1 MVADNWPIVRD
12 VLTRLEDWAP
22 AWTAEAWDRV
32 GLATG
37 HPQAPARR
45 IWVALELDD
54 ALLDQA
60 LAASVDLL
68 LLHHPPIFKPLT
80 DLRADR
86 PATARLLKAA
96 AAGLA
101 IAAAHTNLDS
111 APGGVNDA
119 LATRLGLVETR
130 VLVPA
135 GTGGQVKLVV
145 FIPPDHYE
153 EITRALFAA
162 GAGRI
167 GTYREC
173 AFVNPGNGTFLAPPD
188 GNPYLGRAG
197 ERELVSELRLET
209 ILPAVSAPAVVAALK
224 AAHPYEEPAYDL
236 YPLNQPPVGVGL
248 GRLGRLDPPQ
258 SPESFATAAAAELG
272 SPAPLMAGRPPQTL
286 ERVAVVGGS
295 GGDMLAAAAGA
306 GAQML
311 VTGEAHHHSAQEASD
326 LGIGLLVLGHFE
338 TENVIVE
345 PWARRLA
352 SELAAAGFV
361 CEVRPWTGPGPWRP
375 APTASGAA

>member
-1 MVADNWPIVRD
+1 MAADHCPIVRD
-12 VLTRLEDWAP
+12 VLSLLEDWAP
-22 AWTAEAWDRV
+22 AWTAESWDRV

-37 HPQAPARR
+37 RPQDPVRR
-45 IWVALELDD
+45 VWVALELDD

-101 IAAAHTNLDS
+101 IAAAHSNLDA

-119 LATRLGLVETR
+119 LAQRLGLVETS
-130 VLVPA
+130 VLAPA
-135 GTGGQVKLVV
+135 GAGGQVKLAV
-145 FIPPDHYE
+145 FIPPDHYAE
-153 EITRALFAA
+153 VSRALFAA

-167 GTYREC
+167 GAYREC
-173 AFVNPGNGTFLAPPD
+173 AFVSPGTGTFLAPPD

-197 ERELVSELRLET
+197 ERERVSELRLET
-209 ILPAVSAPAVVAALK
+209 ILPATAAPAAVAALK
-224 AAHPYEEPAYDL
+224 AVHPYQEPAYDL
-236 YPLNQPPVGVGL
+236 YPLNQPPAGVGL
-248 GRLGRLDPPQ
+248 GRVGRLDPPS
-258 SPESFATAAAAELG
+258 SPEVFAARAAAELG
-272 SPAPLMAGRPPQTL
+272 SPAPLMAGRPPLSL

-295 GGDMLAAAAGA
+295 GGDFLAAAAGA
-306 GAQML
+306 GAQLL
-311 VTGEAHHHSAQEASD
+311 VTGEAHHHAAQEASD
-326 LGIGLLVLGHFE
+326 LGLGLLTLGHFE

-345 PWARRLA
+345 PWTRRLA
-352 SELAAAGFV
+352 AELAAVGFV
-361 CEVRPWTGPGPWRP
+361 CEVRPYLGPGPWRP

>member
-1 MVADNWPIVRD
+1 MAADVWPTVRD
-12 VLTRLEDWAP
+12 ALSLLEDWAP

-37 HPQAPARR
+37 RPQAPAKR

-60 LAASVDLL
+60 LTAQVDLL

-80 DLRADR
+80 DLRTDR

-119 LATRLGLVETR
+119 LAARLGLVDAR

-135 GTGGQVKLVV
+135 GAGGQVKLAV
-145 FIPPDHYE
+145 FIPLDHYE
-153 EITRALFAA
+153 EISRALFAA

-167 GTYREC
+167 GAYREC
-173 AFVNPGNGTFLAPPD
+173 AFISPGNGTFLAPPE

-197 ERELVSELRLET
+197 ERERVSELRLET
-209 ILPAVSAPAVVAALK
+209 ILPAANVPAVVAALK

-236 YPLNQPPVGVGL
+236 YPVNQPPAGVGL
-248 GRLGRLDPPQ
+248 GRLGRLDPPE
-258 SPESFATAAAAELG
+258 PLTAFAARAAAELG
-272 SPAPLMAGRPPQTL
+272 SPAPLLAGRPPRTL

-295 GGDMLAAAAGA
+295 GGDLLAAAAGA
-306 GAQML
+306 GAQLL
-311 VTGEAHHHSAQEASD
+311 VTGEAHHHAAQEASD
-326 LGIGLLVLGHFE
+326 LGLGLLTLGHFE
-338 TENVIVE
+338 TESVIVE

-352 SELAAAGFV
+352 AELAAAGFV
-361 CEVRPWTGPGPWRP
+361 CEVRPYLGPGPWRP

>member
-1 MVADNWPIVRD
+1 MAADNWPIVRD
-12 VLTRLEDWAP
+12 VLSLLEDWAP
-22 AWTAEAWDRV
+22 AWSAEAWDRV

-37 HPQAPARR
+37 RPQAPARR

-60 LAASVDLL
+60 LAAQVDLL

-101 IAAAHTNLDS
+101 IVAAHTNLDA
-111 APGGVNDA
+111 APGGVNDV
-119 LATRLGLVETR
+119 LAARLGLVDAR
-130 VLVPA
+130 VLAPA
-135 GTGGQVKLVV
+135 GAGGQVKLAV
-145 FIPPDHYE
+145 FIPPDHYAE
-153 EITRALFAA
+153 VSRALFAA

-173 AFVNPGNGTFLAPPD
+173 AFVSPGTGTFLAPPD

-197 ERELVSELRLET
+197 ERERVSELRLET
-209 ILPAVSAPAVVAALK
+209 ILPAACAPAAVAALK
-224 AAHPYEEPAYDL
+224 AVHPYQEPAYDI
-236 YPLNQPPVGVGL
+236 YPLNQSPAGVGL
-248 GRLGRLDPPQ
+248 GRVGRLEPPQ
-258 SPESFATAAAAELG
+258 SPEAFAAAAAAELG
-272 SPAPLMAGRPPQTL
+272 SPAPLLAGRPPLTL

-295 GGDMLAAAAGA
+295 GGDLLAAAAGA
-306 GAQML
+306 GAQLL
-311 VTGEAHHHSAQEASD
+311 VTGEAHHHAAQEAND
-326 LGIGLLVLGHFE
+326 LGLGILVLGHFE

-352 SELAAAGFV
+352 DQLAAAGFV
-361 CEVRPWTGPGPWRP
+361 CEVRPYLGHGPWRP